1 MRAFHQ
7 QKGYAVLT
15 YDLHNAGKL
24 PLYEYLYRCIRRDI
38 AHGVLAAHTRLPGK
52 RRLAA
57 NLGVS
62 VNTVQRALELLLAE
76 GFIYSAERKGY
87 FVEALDYHI
96 KPDKR
101 GEHNARG
108 ASDALDAQDTSNALD
123 TRNASD
129 APKTREQPAP
139 LDKRPYREEDAA
151 LRARGSSKLTPLETH
166 AKASS
171 QVAAATVRQ
180 VAAEKPLA
188 TPLHTPH
195 ASPLEPERAMPRT
208 SAPEPAHAPVPHKQ
222 QQQQKTSLELFP
234 VSVWH
239 KCMREALMLPHNELL
254 QALPFKGLF
263 ALREALARSLYET
276 RALSV
281 SPHNIIIGA
290 GSELQFDQLLWVLGA
305 NTRLVFQK
313 PGYTKLATI
322 ARGRGVSW
330 QGIEARENA
339 LDIEQL
345 ERMNANAVRVTPA
358 NLFPSGAVMPIK
370 ERIKLFTWA
379 NKQPSRFIIED
390 DYDSELRYG
399 SKPFA
404 PLFAE
409 DVRGRVVYMNTFS
422 KTLAPSFRISYM
434 ILPDELLERY
444 ERLFAEFSSTV
455 SSFEQYA
462 LARFID
468 QGFFE
473 RHVFRLRKYY
483 RKVYEQWEYALH
495 HSALAGVMHVEPCEA
510 GTHLLVR
517 IRTKQQVERA
527 KLQARSYGVPLV
539 FLEDY
544 MADERAASPDAHGYC
559 NIVINFANIP
569 THGIKNYISALE
581 RIFLHT
587 T

>member
-1 MRAFHQ
+1 
-7 QKGYAVLT
+7 
-15 YDLHNAGKL
+15 
-24 PLYEYLYRCIRRDI
+24 LYHCIRRDI
-38 AHGVLAAHTRLPGK
+38 AHGVLPAHTRLPGK

-76 GFIYSAERKGY
+76 GFVYSAERKGY
-87 FVEALDYHI
+87 FVESLDYHI

-101 GEHNARG
+101 GERNT
-108 ASDALDAQDTSNALD
+108 QDTLDALD
-123 TRNASD
+123 TRD
-129 APKTREQPAP
+129 ARDTRDTTKP
-139 LDKRPYREEDAA
+139 
-151 LRARGSSKLTPLETH
+151 TPLEAHTH
-166 AKASS
+166 ASS
-171 QVAAATVRQ
+171 QVAVQTAQRVQAD
-180 VAAEKPLA
+180 KPIA

-195 ASPLEPERAMPRT
+195 TAACATALHTPRETPRATP
-208 SAPEPAHAPVPHKQ
+208 HAPVPHKQ

-281 SPHNIIIGA
+281 SPHNIVIGA

-313 PGYTKLATI
+313 PGYTKLAAI

-330 QGIEARENA
+330 EGIEARENA

-345 ERMNANAVRVTPA
+345 ERMHANAVRVTPA

-379 NKQPSRFIIED
+379 NKQPSRIIIED

-434 ILPDELLERY
+434 ILPDDLLKRY
-444 ERLFAEFSSTV
+444 ECLFAEFSSTV

-462 LARFID
+462 LARFIE

-495 HSALAGVMHVEPCEA
+495 HSALASVMRVEPCEA

-517 IRTKQQVERA
+517 IHTKQQVENA
-527 KLQARSYGVPLV
+527 KLHARSYGVPLV

-544 MADERAASPDAHGYC
+544 MADERGASSDANGYC
-559 NIVINFANIP
+559 NIVINFASIP
-569 THGIKNYISALE
+569 TQGIQNYISALE
-581 RIFLHT
+581 QIFLHT

>member
-1 MRAFHQ
+1 MRAQVITRAFHQ

-38 AHGVLAAHTRLPGK
+38 AHGVLPAHTRLPGK

-96 KPDKR
+96 KPDIR
-101 GEHNARG
+101 GER
-108 ASDALDAQDTSNALD
+108 DALDA
-123 TRNASD
+123 SD
-129 APKTREQPAP
+129 ARDALGAPKKREQPAP

-151 LRARGSSKLTPLETH
+151 VRARGTSKLTPLETH
-166 AKASS
+166 SQASS
-171 QVAAATVRQ
+171 QVAAEKTV
-180 VAAEKPLA
+180 V

-195 ASPLEPERAMPRT
+195 ATPLEMP
-208 SAPEPAHAPVPHKQ
+208 HAPVPHKQ

-234 VSVWH
+234 VSLWH
-239 KCMREALMLPHNELL
+239 KCMREALMLPNNKLL

-281 SPHNIIIGA
+281 SPHNIVIGA

-330 QGIEARENA
+330 EGIEARENA
-339 LDIEQL
+339 LDIQQL
-345 ERMNANAVRVTPA
+345 ERMNANAIRVTPA

-379 NKQPSRFIIED
+379 NKQPSRIIIED

-434 ILPDELLERY
+434 ILPDDLLERY

-495 HSALAGVMHVEPCEA
+495 HSALAGVMRVEPCEA

-544 MADERAASPDAHGYC
+544 MADKRGASPDAYGYC

-569 THGIKNYISALE
+569 TQGIQNYISALE

>member
-1 MRAFHQ
+1 M
-7 QKGYAVLT
+7 LT

-24 PLYEYLYRCIRRDI
+24 PLYEYLYHCIRRDI
-38 AHGVLAAHTRLPGK
+38 AHGVLPAHTRLPGK

-76 GFIYSAERKGY
+76 GFVYSAERKGY
-87 FVEALDYHI
+87 FVESLDYHI
-96 KPDKR
+96 NPDKR

-108 ASDALDAQDTSNALD
+108 ARDVLG
-123 TRNASD
+123 
-129 APKTREQPAP
+129 APKKREQPAP

-151 LRARGSSKLTPLETH
+151 VRARGTSKLTPLETH
-166 AKASS
+166 SQASS
-171 QVAAATVRQ
+171 QVAAETVRQ
-180 VAAEKPLA
+180 AAAEKPLT

-195 ASPLEPERAMPRT
+195 TAACATALHTPRETPRATPHT
-208 SAPEPAHAPVPHKQ
+208 PVPHKQ

-239 KCMREALMLPHNELL
+239 KCMREALMLPNNKLL

-263 ALREALARSLYET
+263 ALRAALARSLYET
-276 RALSV
+276 RALQV
-281 SPHNIIIGA
+281 SPHNIVIGA

-313 PGYTKLATI
+313 PGYTKLAAI

-330 QGIEARENA
+330 EGIEARENA

-345 ERMNANAVRVTPA
+345 ERMHANAVRVTPA

-370 ERIKLFTWA
+370 ERIKLFNWA
-379 NKQPSRFIIED
+379 NKQPSRIIIED

-434 ILPDELLERY
+434 ILPDDLLKRY
-444 ERLFAEFSSTV
+444 ECLFAEFSSTV

-462 LARFID
+462 LARFIE

-495 HSALAGVMHVEPCEA
+495 HSALASVMRVEPCEA

-517 IRTKQQVERA
+517 IHTKQQVENA
-527 KLQARSYGVPLV
+527 KLHARSYGVPLV

-544 MADERAASPDAHGYC
+544 MADERGASSDANGYC
-559 NIVINFANIP
+559 NIVINFASIP
-569 THGIKNYISALE
+569 TQGIQNYISALE
-581 RIFLHT
+581 QIFLHT

>member
-1 MRAFHQ
+1 M
-7 QKGYAVLT
+7 LT
-15 YDLHNAGKL
+15 YDLHNADKL
-24 PLYEYLYRCIRRDI
+24 PLYEYLYHCIRRDI
-38 AHGVLAAHTRLPGK
+38 AHGVLPAHTRLPGK

-76 GFIYSAERKGY
+76 GFVYSAERKGY
-87 FVEALDYHI
+87 FVESLDYHI

-101 GEHNARG
+101 GERNT
-108 ASDALDAQDTSNALD
+108 QDTLDALD
-123 TRNASD
+123 TRD
-129 APKTREQPAP
+129 ARDTRDTTKP
-139 LDKRPYREEDAA
+139 
-151 LRARGSSKLTPLETH
+151 TPLEAHTH
-166 AKASS
+166 ASS
-171 QVAAATVRQ
+171 QVAVQTAQRVQAD
-180 VAAEKPLA
+180 KPIA

-195 ASPLEPERAMPRT
+195 TAACATALHTPRDT
-208 SAPEPAHAPVPHKQ
+208 PSATPHAPVPHKQ
-222 QQQQKTSLELFP
+222 QHQQKTSLELFP

-281 SPHNIIIGA
+281 SPHNIVIGA

-313 PGYTKLATI
+313 PGYTKLAAI

-330 QGIEARENA
+330 EGIEARENA

-345 ERMNANAVRVTPA
+345 ERMHANAVRVTPA

-379 NKQPSRFIIED
+379 NKQPSRIIIED

-462 LARFID
+462 LARFIE

-495 HSALAGVMHVEPCEA
+495 HSSLAGVMRVEPCEA

-544 MADERAASPDAHGYC
+544 MADERGASPDANGFC
-559 NIVINFANIP
+559 NIVINFASIP
-569 THGIKNYISALE
+569 TQGIQNYISALE

>member
-1 MRAFHQ
+1 M
-7 QKGYAVLT
+7 LT

-24 PLYEYLYRCIRRDI
+24 PLYEYLYHCIRRDI
-38 AHGVLAAHTRLPGK
+38 AHGVLPAHTRLPGK

-76 GFIYSAERKGY
+76 GFVYSSERKGY

-96 KPDKR
+96 KPDIR
-101 GEHNARG
+101 GEH
-108 ASDALDAQDTSNALD
+108 DALDAYDALATRD
-123 TRNASD
+123 ARAARNA
-129 APKTREQPAP
+129 T
-139 LDKRPYREEDAA
+139 
-151 LRARGSSKLTPLETH
+151 KLTPLEAHTH
-166 AKASS
+166 ASS
-171 QVAAATVRQ
+171 QVAAQTAQRAQTTD
-180 VAAEKPLA
+180 KPLA
-188 TPLHTPH
+188 TALHTPH
-195 ASPLEPERAMPRT
+195 TAACATALHTPRETPRATP
-208 SAPEPAHAPVPHKQ
+208 HAPVPHKQ

-281 SPHNIIIGA
+281 SPHNIVIGA
-290 GSELQFDQLLWVLGA
+290 GSELQFEQLLWVLGA

-313 PGYTKLATI
+313 PGYTKLAAI

-330 QGIEARENA
+330 EGIEARENA

-345 ERMNANAVRVTPA
+345 ERMHANAVRVTPA

-379 NKQPSRFIIED
+379 NKQPSRIIIED

-434 ILPDELLERY
+434 ILPDDLLKRY
-444 ERLFAEFSSTV
+444 ECLFAEFSSTV

-462 LARFID
+462 LARFIE

-495 HSALAGVMHVEPCEA
+495 HSALASVMRVEPCEA

-517 IRTKQQVERA
+517 IHTKQQVENA
-527 KLQARSYGVPLV
+527 KLHARSYGVPLV

-544 MADERAASPDAHGYC
+544 MADERGASSDANGYC
-559 NIVINFANIP
+559 NIVINFASIP
-569 THGIKNYISALE
+569 TQGIQNYISALE
-581 RIFLHT
+581 QIFLHT

>member
-1 MRAFHQ
+1 M
-7 QKGYAVLT
+7 LT

-24 PLYEYLYRCIRRDI
+24 PLYEYLYHCIRRDI
-38 AHGVLAAHTRLPGK
+38 AHGVLPAHTRLPGK

-76 GFIYSAERKGY
+76 GFVYSAERKGY
-87 FVEALDYHI
+87 FVESLDYHI
-96 KPDKR
+96 KPDKCEER
-101 GEHNARG
+101 DAR
-108 ASDALDAQDTSNALD
+108 DT
-123 TRNASD
+123 T
-129 APKTREQPAP
+129 
-139 LDKRPYREEDAA
+139 
-151 LRARGSSKLTPLETH
+151 KLTPLEAHTH
-166 AKASS
+166 ASS
-171 QVAAATVRQ
+171 QVAAQTAQRAQ
-180 VAAEKPLA
+180 ADKPIA

-195 ASPLEPERAMPRT
+195 TAACATALHTPRETPRATP
-208 SAPEPAHAPVPHKQ
+208 HAPVPHKQ

-239 KCMREALMLPHNELL
+239 KCMREALMLPNNKLL
-254 QALPFKGLF
+254 QALPFKGLL

-281 SPHNIIIGA
+281 SPHNIVIGA

-313 PGYTKLATI
+313 PGYTKLAAI

-330 QGIEARENA
+330 EGIEARENA

-345 ERMNANAVRVTPA
+345 ERMHANAVRVTPA

-370 ERIKLFTWA
+370 ERIKLFNWA
-379 NKQPSRFIIED
+379 NKQPSRIIIED

-434 ILPDELLERY
+434 ILPDDLLKRY
-444 ERLFAEFSSTV
+444 ECLFAEFSSTV

-483 RKVYEQWEYALH
+483 RKVYEQWEYSLH
-495 HSALAGVMHVEPCEA
+495 HSALASVMRVEPCEA

-544 MADERAASPDAHGYC
+544 MADKRVASPDANGYC
-559 NIVINFANIP
+559 NIVINFASIP
-569 THGIKNYISALE
+569 TQGIQNYISALE
-581 RIFLHT
+581 QIFLHT

>member
-1 MRAFHQ
+1 MRAQVITRAFHQ

-38 AHGVLAAHTRLPGK
+38 AHGVFPAHTRLPGK

-96 KPDKR
+96 KPDKHRER
-101 GEHNARG
+101 GKRDAR
-108 ASDALDAQDTSNALD
+108 DA
-123 TRNASD
+123 RNASD
-129 APKTREQPAP
+129 AR
-139 LDKRPYREEDAA
+139 DARDA
-151 LRARGSSKLTPLETH
+151 LAARDARNTTKLTPLNAHTH
-166 AKASS
+166 ASS
-171 QVAAATVRQ
+171 QVAAQTAQRAQ
-180 VAAEKPLA
+180 ADKPLA
-188 TPLHTPH
+188 TALHTPH
-195 ASPLEPERAMPRT
+195 TAACAPALHTPRETPRAT
-208 SAPEPAHAPVPHKQ
+208 THAPVPHKQ

-234 VSVWH
+234 VSLWH
-239 KCMREALMLPHNELL
+239 KCMREALMLPNNKLL
-254 QALPFKGLF
+254 QALPFKGLP

-281 SPHNIIIGA
+281 SPHNIVIGA

-305 NTRLVFQK
+305 NTHLVFQK
-313 PGYTKLATI
+313 PGYTKLAAI

-330 QGIEARENA
+330 EGIEARENA
-339 LDIEQL
+339 LDIQQL
-345 ERMNANAVRVTPA
+345 ERMNANAIRVTPA

-370 ERIKLFTWA
+370 ERIKLFTWV
-379 NKQPSRFIIED
+379 NKQPSRIIIED

-434 ILPDELLERY
+434 ILSVDLLERY
-444 ERLFAEFSSTV
+444 ERLFADFSSTV

-495 HSALAGVMHVEPCEA
+495 HSALAGVMRVEPCEA

-544 MADERAASPDAHGYC
+544 MADERSASPDANGYC

-569 THGIKNYISALE
+569 THGIQNYISALE

>member
-101 GEHNARG
+101 RERNARDT
-108 ASDALDAQDTSNALD
+108 SDALDAQDTSNALD

-129 APKTREQPAP
+129 AR
-139 LDKRPYREEDAA
+139 D
-151 LRARGSSKLTPLETH
+151 
-166 AKASS
+166 
-171 QVAAATVRQ
+171 
-180 VAAEKPLA
+180 
-188 TPLHTPH
+188 
-195 ASPLEPERAMPRT
+195 T

-234 VSVWH
+234 VSLWH

-313 PGYTKLATI
+313 PGYTKLAAI

-345 ERMNANAVRVTPA
+345 ERMHANAVRVTPA

-462 LARFID
+462 LARFIE

-495 HSALAGVMHVEPCEA
+495 HSALAGVMRVEPCEA

-527 KLQARSYGVPLV
+527 KRQARSYGVPLV

-544 MADERAASPDAHGYC
+544 MADERGASPDAHGYC
-559 NIVINFANIP
+559 NIVINFASIP
-569 THGIKNYISALE
+569 THGIQNYISALE

>member
-1 MRAFHQ
+1 MRAFYQ

-24 PLYEYLYRCIRRDI
+24 PLYEYLYHCIRRDI
-38 AHGVLAAHTRLPGK
+38 AHGVLPAHTRLPGK

-96 KPDKR
+96 KPDIR
-101 GEHNARG
+101 GEH
-108 ASDALDAQDTSNALD
+108 DALDAYDAL
-123 TRNASD
+123 A
-129 APKTREQPAP
+129 AREA
-139 LDKRPYREEDAA
+139 RET
-151 LRARGSSKLTPLETH
+151 TPLE
-166 AKASS
+166 
-171 QVAAATVRQ
+171 
-180 VAAEKPLA
+180 
-188 TPLHTPH
+188 
-195 ASPLEPERAMPRT
+195 MP
-208 SAPEPAHAPVPHKQ
+208 HAPVPHKQ

-234 VSVWH
+234 VSLWH

-254 QALPFKGLF
+254 QALPFKGLL

-281 SPHNIIIGA
+281 SPHNIVIGA
-290 GSELQFDQLLWVLGA
+290 GSELQFEQLLWVLGA

-313 PGYTKLATI
+313 PGYTKLAAI

-330 QGIEARENA
+330 EGIEARENA

-345 ERMNANAVRVTPA
+345 ERMNANAIRVTPA

-379 NKQPSRFIIED
+379 NKQPSRIIIED

-434 ILPDELLERY
+434 ILPDDLLKRY
-444 ERLFAEFSSTV
+444 ECLFADFSSTV

-483 RKVYEQWEYALH
+483 RKVYEQWEYSLH
-495 HSALAGVMHVEPCEA
+495 HSALASVMRVEPCEA

-517 IRTKQQVERA
+517 IHTKQQVERA

-544 MADERAASPDAHGYC
+544 MADERGASSDANGYC
-559 NIVINFANIP
+559 NIVINFASIP
-569 THGIKNYISALE
+569 TQGIQNYISALE
-581 RIFLHT
+581 QIFLQT

>member
-1 MRAFHQ
+1 M
-7 QKGYAVLT
+7 LT

-24 PLYEYLYRCIRRDI
+24 PLYEYLYHCIRRDI
-38 AHGVLAAHTRLPGK
+38 AHGVLPAHTRLPGK

-76 GFIYSAERKGY
+76 GFVYSAERKGY
-87 FVEALDYHI
+87 FVESLDYHI

-101 GEHNARG
+101 GERNT
-108 ASDALDAQDTSNALD
+108 QDTLDALD
-123 TRNASD
+123 TRD
-129 APKTREQPAP
+129 ARDTR
-139 LDKRPYREEDAA
+139 DTRDA
-151 LRARGSSKLTPLETH
+151 RDTRDTTKLTPLEAHTH
-166 AKASS
+166 ASS
-171 QVAAATVRQ
+171 QAAAQTAQRAQ
-180 VAAEKPLA
+180 ADKPIA

-195 ASPLEPERAMPRT
+195 TATCATALHTPRETPRATP
-208 SAPEPAHAPVPHKQ
+208 HAPVPHKQ

-239 KCMREALMLPHNELL
+239 KCMREALMLPNNKLL
-254 QALPFKGLF
+254 QALPFKGLL

-281 SPHNIIIGA
+281 SPHNIVIGA

-313 PGYTKLATI
+313 PGYTKLAAI

-330 QGIEARENA
+330 EGIEARENA

-345 ERMNANAVRVTPA
+345 ERMHANAVRVTPA

-370 ERIKLFTWA
+370 ERIKLFNWA
-379 NKQPSRFIIED
+379 NKQPSRIIIED

-434 ILPDELLERY
+434 ILPDDLLKRY
-444 ERLFAEFSSTV
+444 ECLFAEFSSTV

-462 LARFID
+462 LARFIE

-495 HSALAGVMHVEPCEA
+495 HSALASVMRVEPCEA

-517 IRTKQQVERA
+517 IHTKQQVENA
-527 KLQARSYGVPLV
+527 KLHARSYGVPLV

-544 MADERAASPDAHGYC
+544 MADERGTSSDANGYC
-559 NIVINFANIP
+559 NIVINFASIP
-569 THGIKNYISALE
+569 TQGIQNYISALE
-581 RIFLHT
+581 QIFLHT

>member
-101 GEHNARG
+101 RERNAR
-108 ASDALDAQDTSNALD
+108 DALG
-123 TRNASD
+123 
-129 APKTREQPAP
+129 APKKREQPAP
-139 LDKRPYREEDAA
+139 LDKCPYHEEDAA
-151 LRARGSSKLTPLETH
+151 VRARGTSKLTPLETH
-166 AKASS
+166 SQASS
-171 QVAAATVRQ
+171 QVAAETVRQ
-180 VAAEKPLA
+180 AAAEKPLA

-195 ASPLEPERAMPRT
+195 ESPLEPDRAMPRAT
-208 SAPEPAHAPVPHKQ
+208 PLESAHETPLAPVPHNQ

-281 SPHNIIIGA
+281 SPHNIVIGA

-330 QGIEARENA
+330 EGIEARENA
-339 LDIEQL
+339 LDIGQL
-345 ERMNANAVRVTPA
+345 ERMHANAVRVTPA

-379 NKQPSRFIIED
+379 NKKPSRIIIED

-444 ERLFAEFSSTV
+444 ERLFEEFSSTV

-462 LARFID
+462 LARFIE

-495 HSALAGVMHVEPCEA
+495 HSALAGVMRVEPCEA

-517 IRTKQQVERA
+517 IRTKQQVKRA

-544 MADERAASPDAHGYC
+544 MADERGASPDAHGYC

-569 THGIKNYISALE
+569 THGIQNYISTLE

>member
-1 MRAFHQ
+1 MCAFYQ

-24 PLYEYLYRCIRRDI
+24 PLYEYLYHCIRRDI
-38 AHGVLAAHTRLPGK
+38 AHGVLPAHTRLPGK

-76 GFIYSAERKGY
+76 GFVYSAERKGY

-101 GEHNARG
+101 GERDALAAR
-108 ASDALDAQDTSNALD
+108 DALDARDARDT
-123 TRNASD
+123 T
-129 APKTREQPAP
+129 
-139 LDKRPYREEDAA
+139 
-151 LRARGSSKLTPLETH
+151 KLTPLEAHTH
-166 AKASS
+166 ASS
-171 QVAAATVRQ
+171 QVAAQTAQRVQEQR
-180 VAAEKPLA
+180 AEADKPLA

-195 ASPLEPERAMPRT
+195 TAACAPALHTPRETPRATP
-208 SAPEPAHAPVPHKQ
+208 HAPVPHKQ

-234 VSVWH
+234 VSLWH

-254 QALPFKGLF
+254 QALPFKGLL

-281 SPHNIIIGA
+281 SPHNIVIGA

-313 PGYTKLATI
+313 PGYTKLAAI

-330 QGIEARENA
+330 EGIEARENA
-339 LDIEQL
+339 LDIQQL

-434 ILPDELLERY
+434 ILPDDLLERY

-495 HSALAGVMHVEPCEA
+495 HSALAGVMRVEPCEA

-517 IRTKQQVERA
+517 IRIKQQVERA

-544 MADERAASPDAHGYC
+544 MADKRSASPDAHGYC

-569 THGIKNYISALE
+569 TQGIQNYISALE
-581 RIFLHT
+581 QIFLHT

>member
-1 MRAFHQ
+1 M
-7 QKGYAVLT
+7 LT

-24 PLYEYLYRCIRRDI
+24 PLYEYLYHCIRRDI
-38 AHGVLAAHTRLPGK
+38 AHGVLPAHTRLPGK

-76 GFIYSAERKGY
+76 GFVYSAERKGY
-87 FVEALDYHI
+87 FVESLDYHI
-96 KPDKR
+96 KPDTR
-101 GEHNARG
+101 GER
-108 ASDALDAQDTSNALD
+108 DALDASDVFDAQDTLNALD
-123 TRNASD
+123 ARNTSD
-129 APKTREQPAP
+129 APNKREPSAP
-139 LDKRPYREEDAA
+139 LNKHPYHEKNPAA
-151 LRARGSSKLTPLETH
+151 HTHSTTMLPPLDTH
-166 AKASS
+166 TQASL
-171 QVAAATVRQ
+171 QVATQMTKRA
-180 VAAEKPLA
+180 AAEKLLSTMP
-188 TPLHTPH
+188 TPH
-195 ASPLEPERAMPRT
+195 ATTRPKVLQGT
-208 SAPEPAHAPVPHKQ
+208 QLNQ

-239 KCMREALMLPHNELL
+239 KCMREALMLPNNKLL

-263 ALREALARSLYET
+263 ALRAALARSLYET
-276 RALSV
+276 RALQV
-281 SPHNIIIGA
+281 SPHNIVIGA

-313 PGYTKLATI
+313 PGYTKLAAI

-330 QGIEARENA
+330 EGIEARENA

-345 ERMNANAVRVTPA
+345 ERMHANAVRVTPA

-370 ERIKLFTWA
+370 ERIKLFNWV
-379 NKQPSRFIIED
+379 NKQPSRIIIED

-434 ILPDELLERY
+434 ILPDNLLKRY
-444 ERLFAEFSSTV
+444 ECLFAEFSSTV

-462 LARFID
+462 LARFIE

-495 HSALAGVMHVEPCEA
+495 HSALAGFMRVEPCEA

-517 IRTKQQVERA
+517 IHTKQQVENA
-527 KLQARSYGVPLV
+527 KLHARSYGVPLV

-544 MADERAASPDAHGYC
+544 MADERSASSDANGYC
-559 NIVINFANIP
+559 NIVINFASIP
-569 THGIKNYISALE
+569 TQGIQNYISALE
-581 RIFLHT
+581 QIFLHT

>member
-1 MRAFHQ
+1 MHAQVITRAFHQ

-38 AHGVLAAHTRLPGK
+38 AHGVLPAHTRLPGK

-76 GFIYSAERKGY
+76 GFVYSSERKGY

-101 GEHNARG
+101 GER
-108 ASDALDAQDTSNALD
+108 DALAAREA
-123 TRNASD
+123 RN
-129 APKTREQPAP
+129 TT
-139 LDKRPYREEDAA
+139 
-151 LRARGSSKLTPLETH
+151 KLTPLEAHTH
-166 AKASS
+166 ASS
-171 QVAAATVRQ
+171 QVAAQTAQRTQ
-180 VAAEKPLA
+180 ADKPLTTA
-188 TPLHTPH
+188 LHTPRETPH
-195 ASPLEPERAMPRT
+195 AT
-208 SAPEPAHAPVPHKQ
+208 THAPVPHKQ

-234 VSVWH
+234 VSLWH
-239 KCMREALMLPHNELL
+239 KCMREALMLPSNKLL
-254 QALPFKGLF
+254 QALPFKGLL

-281 SPHNIIIGA
+281 SPHNIVIGA

-305 NTRLVFQK
+305 NTHLVFQK
-313 PGYTKLATI
+313 PGYTKLAAI

-330 QGIEARENA
+330 EGIEARENA
-339 LDIEQL
+339 LDIQQL
-345 ERMNANAVRVTPA
+345 EHMNANAIRVTPA

-370 ERIKLFTWA
+370 ERIKLFTWV
-379 NKQPSRFIIED
+379 NKQPSRIIIED

-434 ILPDELLERY
+434 ILPDDLLERY
-444 ERLFAEFSSTV
+444 ERLFADFSSTV

-495 HSALAGVMHVEPCEA
+495 HSALAGVMRVEPCEA

-517 IRTKQQVERA
+517 IRTKQQVKRA

-544 MADERAASPDAHGYC
+544 MADKRSASPDAHGYC

-569 THGIKNYISALE
+569 KQGIQNYISALE
-581 RIFLHT
+581 QIFLHT

>member
-1 MRAFHQ
+1 M
-7 QKGYAVLT
+7 LT

-24 PLYEYLYRCIRRDI
+24 PLYEYLYHCIRRDI
-38 AHGVLAAHTRLPGK
+38 AHGVLPAHTRLPGK

-76 GFIYSAERKGY
+76 GFVYSAERKGY
-87 FVEALDYHI
+87 FVESLDYHI

-101 GEHNARG
+101 GERNT
-108 ASDALDAQDTSNALD
+108 QDTLDALD
-123 TRNASD
+123 TRD
-129 APKTREQPAP
+129 ARDTRDTTKP
-139 LDKRPYREEDAA
+139 
-151 LRARGSSKLTPLETH
+151 TPLEAHTH
-166 AKASS
+166 ASS
-171 QVAAATVRQ
+171 QVAVQTAQRVQAD
-180 VAAEKPLA
+180 KPIA

-195 ASPLEPERAMPRT
+195 TAACATALHTPRATP
-208 SAPEPAHAPVPHKQ
+208 HAPVPHKQ

-254 QALPFKGLF
+254 QALPFKGLL

-276 RALSV
+276 RALQV
-281 SPHNIIIGA
+281 SPHNIVIGA

-313 PGYTKLATI
+313 PGYTKLAAI

-330 QGIEARENA
+330 EGIEARENA
-339 LDIEQL
+339 LDIKQL
-345 ERMNANAVRVTPA
+345 ERMHANAVRVTPA

-370 ERIKLFTWA
+370 ERIKLFTWV
-379 NKQPSRFIIED
+379 NKQPSRIIIED

-434 ILPDELLERY
+434 ILPDNLLKRY
-444 ERLFAEFSSTV
+444 ECLFADFSSTV

-483 RKVYEQWEYALH
+483 RKVYEQWEYSLH
-495 HSALAGVMHVEPCEA
+495 HSALASVMRVEPCEA

-544 MADERAASPDAHGYC
+544 MADERGASSDANGYC
-559 NIVINFANIP
+559 NIVINFASIP
-569 THGIKNYISALE
+569 TQGIQNYISALE
-581 RIFLHT
+581 QIFLHT